1 MSQNRLLLHKS
12 QLDIDKLNSMF
23 AVMTDAVAME
33 AAEYLG
39 ANDPILQPVIQR
51 AGPATFRPHK
61 DYYWELVDSIISQQ
75 LSVKAARSIERR
87 FQELF
92 GTEVPSPQQI
102 LQKDVEELRSVGLS
116 RPKANYIRDLAGH
129 ISDGKINFAKF
140 DSLPNDEIM
149 GELIDVKG
157 IGEWTVHMFL
167 MFCMGRLDVLPVGDL
182 GIRNSMR
189 SLYGFE
195 NVPTPDEI
203 RKIAKKYKWSPYESI
218 ASWYIW
224 QNLDSTPA

>member
-1 MSQNRLLLHKS
+1 MH
-12 QLDIDKLNSMF
+12 
-23 AVMTDAVAME
+23 AVMTDAVAKA

-39 ANDPILQPVIQR
+39 ANDPVLRPIIHRV
-51 AGPATFRPHK
+51 GPARFRPHK

-92 GTEVPSPQQI
+92 GTEIPSPQQI

-129 ISDGKINFAKF
+129 IADGKISFDRF
-140 DSLPNDEIM
+140 DSLSNDEIM
-149 GELIDVKG
+149 SELIDVKG

-195 NVPTPDEI
+195 NTPTPDEI
-203 RKIAKKYKWSPYESI
+203 RKIAKEYHWSPYESI